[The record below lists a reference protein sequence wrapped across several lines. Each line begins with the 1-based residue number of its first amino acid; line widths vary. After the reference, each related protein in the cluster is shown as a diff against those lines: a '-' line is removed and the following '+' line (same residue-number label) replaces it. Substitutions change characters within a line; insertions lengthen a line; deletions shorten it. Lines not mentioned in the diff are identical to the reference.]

1 MWPSQAYWATL
12 VTELNLTYAGI
23 PLNLDLITSTQANAT
38 KAEDLFSGPNS
49 DMNNAVRDYIN
60 QVFSN

>member
-12 VTELNLTYAGI
+12 VTDLNLTYAGI
-23 PLNLDLITSTQANAT
+23 PLNLDLIMSAQDNAT

-60 QVFSN
+60 QVFPS